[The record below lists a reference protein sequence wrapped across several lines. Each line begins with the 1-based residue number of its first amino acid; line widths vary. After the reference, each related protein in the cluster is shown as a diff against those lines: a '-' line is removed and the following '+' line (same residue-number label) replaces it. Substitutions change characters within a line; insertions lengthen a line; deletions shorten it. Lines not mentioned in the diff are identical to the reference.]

1 MLGSMKPSESP
12 GIPVPNDAGRH
23 AHLSGR
29 VAAAL
34 MLDKALALLA
44 EPPAI
49 ARNDVL
55 AAKLTG
61 TGS

>member
-23 AHLSGR
+23 AYLSGR

-34 MLDKALALLA
+34 MSDEALAPLA

-49 ARNDVL
+49 ARIDVL
-55 AAKLTG
+55 GAKLPE